1 MIYHMRLIN
10 GDEIMGFIS
19 NKTLGQQEFNVI
31 NPLLISHN
39 VLESGA
45 PVKTMKRYLYNA
57 KQESISCFIRK
68 EHIIAMYEC
77 DSDYSEYYHQFL
89 DFIVKIYDTQEKT
102 VMNTVSSTLLK
113 ANPDVQIIANNM
125 TYH

>member
-1 MIYHMRLIN
+1 MRLIN
-10 GDEIMGFIS
+10 GDEIIGFIS

-31 NPLLISHN
+31 NPLLVSHN

-57 KQESISCFIRK
+57 KQESVSCFINK

-77 DSDYSEYYHQFL
+77 DSDYSEYYYQFL
-89 DFIVKIYDTQEKT
+89 EFIVKIYDTQEKS
-102 VMNTVSSTLLK
+102 VMHTVSSTLLK
-113 ANPDVQIIANNM
+113 ANPDVQIIANNI